1 MNDSEN
7 GKTLYKRLNSQQNKE
22 KEELSNKNNNLNNS
36 FDKKTINQNQIDF
49 HILGYD
55 DEDDLDRDDDD
66 LIGEDSED
74 KKRESILNN

>member
-36 FDKKTINQNQIDF
+36 FDKKTIN
-49 HILGYD
+49 
-55 DEDDLDRDDDD
+55 
-66 LIGEDSED
+66 
-74 KKRESILNN
+74 